1 MEDLLVHRSTAV
13 RYLDALVKSQIL
25 SKYKLGKDNYYFNT
39 ALYRL
44 LDGVG
49 ERLMTGKPL

>member
-1 MEDLLVHRSTAV
+1 LLVHRSTAV
-13 RYLDALVKSQIL
+13 RYLDTLVEAQML
-25 SKYKLGKDNYYFNT
+25 SKHKLGKDNYYFNT